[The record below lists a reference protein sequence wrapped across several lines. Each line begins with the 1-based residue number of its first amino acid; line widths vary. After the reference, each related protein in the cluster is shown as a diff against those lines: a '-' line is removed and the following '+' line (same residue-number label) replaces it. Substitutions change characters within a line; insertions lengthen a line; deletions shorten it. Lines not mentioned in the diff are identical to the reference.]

1 MKATKV
7 ILPNGKERI
16 LIEVKPKEYEAV
28 ENLFT
33 DQYSRAP
40 GGEDE
45 KERKRME
52 TFDTAQRAGAE
63 SFDSFVERK
72 DDEAA

>member
-16 LIEVKPKEYEAV
+16 LIEVKPSEYEAM

-33 DQYSRAP
+33 DQYYRAAD
-40 GGEDE
+40 GQDQ
-45 KERKRME
+45 KDLKRME
-52 TFDTAQRAGAE
+52 SFDNARRADAE
-63 SFDSFVERK
+63 SWNDFADRK
-72 DDEAA
+72 EDAAV